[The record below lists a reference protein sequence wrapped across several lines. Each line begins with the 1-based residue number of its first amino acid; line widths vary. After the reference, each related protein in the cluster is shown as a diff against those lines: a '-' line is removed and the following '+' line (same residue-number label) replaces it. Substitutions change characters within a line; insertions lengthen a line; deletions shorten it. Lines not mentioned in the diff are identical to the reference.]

1 MYSTRFHKTFNTF
14 YYLNVQMEMLLK
26 RREGQS
32 MLFTS
37 TQQSYTPSGDLIP
50 SWPGLMLCLFL
61 KMVPHYQPFIS
72 TLVVSVNWF
81 ADYRDTSG

>member
-1 MYSTRFHKTFNTF
+1 MYSTIGRRFSTF
-14 YYLNVQMEMLLK
+14 YCLNLQMEMLLK

-37 TQQSYTPSGDLIP
+37 TQQSYTPSGGPIP

-61 KMVPHYQPFIS
+61 KMVPHYLPFIS
-72 TLVVSVNWF
+72 TLVVSVN
-81 ADYRDTSG
+81 